1 MFKIS
6 KHSDHV
12 WFHARE
18 VGYLEV
24 ILRHENKAAIVTRNF
39 QLPLCPQDAVQRE
52 GLRASSFCPVTMAN
66 AVNGTTTPTSQ
77 LQFAPS
83 FRSVPK
89 GSLGPRSRPTGQ
101 IIGRRGGGG
110 GEGKS
115 GPKIEEAYKNGSLCL
130 LWAHSTLHHPPP
142 PPPACWVNFEMWHAR
157 LGFSD
162 SRPRPLMCGWGT
174 KCRKYFLLQQISAL
188 QHEF

>member
-1 MFKIS
+1 MT

-24 ILRHENKAAIVTRNF
+24 ILRHEDKAAIVTRNF
-39 QLPLCPQDAVQRE
+39 QLPLCPQDAVQRV
-52 GLRASSFCPVTMAN
+52 GLRASRFCPVTMAN

-101 IIGRRGGGG
+101 IIGRRGRGA
-110 GEGKS
+110 
-115 GPKIEEAYKNGSLCL
+115 EERANRGRKKRRLQEWIPQPALSPL
-130 LWAHSTLHHPPP
+130 HPPP
-142 PPPACWVNFEMWHAR
+142 PTPIFTCLLGKLWDVAR
-157 LGFSD
+157 EAWLF
-162 SRPRPLMCGWGT
+162 R
-174 KCRKYFLLQQISAL
+174 QQAST
-188 QHEF
+188 FNVRTRNKM

>member
-1 MFKIS
+1 MFKIT

-89 GSLGPRSRPTGQ
+89 GPLGPRSRPTGQ

-110 GEGKS
+110 GEGKLGAENRGGLQEWIPLPALS
-115 GPKIEEAYKNGSLCL
+115 PLHPTPPAPTSTCL
-130 LWAHSTLHHPPP
+130 LGKLWDVAREAWLFRQQASTFN
-142 PPPACWVNFEMWHAR
+142 VRMRNKM
-157 LGFSD
+157 
-162 SRPRPLMCGWGT
+162 
-174 KCRKYFLLQQISAL
+174 
-188 QHEF
+188 